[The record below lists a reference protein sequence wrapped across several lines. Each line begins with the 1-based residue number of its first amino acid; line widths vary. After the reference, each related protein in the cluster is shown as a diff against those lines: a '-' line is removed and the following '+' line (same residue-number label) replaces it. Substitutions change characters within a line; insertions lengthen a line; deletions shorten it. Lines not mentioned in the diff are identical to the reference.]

1 MTNDQDEV
9 VKDAQRSS
17 EPLMSQPADATNA
30 NAPQWV
36 QDFPVDTE
44 QDNYIARRDF
54 TKFMVLTSGAFA
66 VGQLWIGMKSLGT
79 AHEKPLGEKRIAGVE
94 DLSIGK
100 ALTFNYPGEHDP
112 CLLIRMSESQFV
124 AYSQKCT
131 HLSCT
136 VVPGE
141 NNTLH
146 CPCHQGVFD
155 RTTGRP
161 LAGPP
166 RRPLPRITLQVRNG
180 AIYATGVEVSMV

>member
-1 MTNDQDEV
+1 MNEDQNDV
-9 VKDAQRSS
+9 VRKAQQSS
-17 EPLMSQPADATNA
+17 VPLMSQPADATDA

-66 VGQLWIGMKSLGT
+66 VGQMWIGMKSLGT
-79 AHEKPLGEKRIAGVE
+79 AHQKPPEEKLIARVD

-100 ALTFNYPGEHDP
+100 ALTFNYPSEHDP
-112 CLLIRMSESQFV
+112 CLLMRTSESQVV

-131 HLSCT
+131 HLSCA

-146 CPCHQGVFD
+146 CPCHEGVFD
-155 RTTGRP
+155 CTNGRP

-166 RRPLPRITLQVRNG
+166 RRPLPRITLQIRNG
-180 AIYATGVEVSMV
+180 QIYATGVEVSMV

>member
-1 MTNDQDEV
+1 MNEDPNDV
-9 VKDAQRSS
+9 LRKAQQSS
-17 EPLMSQPADATNA
+17 KPLMSQPADATDA
-30 NAPQWV
+30 HCPQWM

-44 QDNYIARRDF
+44 QDNYVARRDF

-66 VGQLWIGMKSLGT
+66 VGQVWIGMKSLRT
-79 AHEKPLGEKRIAGVE
+79 TRETPPEDKLIALAGE
-94 DLSIGK
+94 LSVGK
-100 ALTFNYPGEHDP
+100 AMTFNYPGEHDP
-112 CLLIRMSESQFV
+112 CLLMRMSESQYV

-155 RTTGRP
+155 CTNGRP

-166 RRPLPRITLQVRNG
+166 RRPLPRITLQIRNG
-180 AIYATGVEVSMV
+180 QIYATGVEVSMV